1 MIVFKV
7 KDMTCGHCSAAITR
21 AVMSVD
27 PRASLHID
35 LSAQRVEI
43 EPDQADAVR
52 LGQAITDAGY
62 TPDLEL
68 PAA

>member
-27 PRASLHID
+27 PRASVHVD
-35 LSAQRVEI
+35 LTAQCVEVQGA
-43 EPDQADAVR
+43 QADAVR
-52 LGQAITDAGY
+52 LRQAISDAGY
-62 TPDLEL
+62 TPELES
-68 PAA
+68 PAT